1 MALDVKLS
9 LQQMMVLRVQQMG
22 AYFSSQLVY
31 CTCYPIACKILSIH
45 IIIFDDCPQLSLV
58 ETHFGNSLRLLMVF

>member
-31 CTCYPIACKILSIH
+31 CTCYLIACKILSKH
-45 IIIFDDCPQLSLV
+45 IIIFDDCPQL
-58 ETHFGNSLRLLMVF
+58 F

>member
-22 AYFSSQLVY
+22 AYFSSRLVF
-31 CTCYPIACKILSIH
+31 CTCYLIACKILSKH
-45 IIIFDDCPQLSLV
+45 IIIFDDCPQSFWQLFKV
-58 ETHFGNSLRLLMVF
+58 TDGVLRM